1 MRKPILAGIFIALSC
16 CLVPAKAADTIKIAH
31 MDPLSG
37 PFALIGESFARHLD
51 AAAAEINAKGGVLGG
66 TKFEIVHFDNKS
78 SPQES
83 VLLLKQITDSG
94 IRYLTQGA
102 GSNVAHARVFRN
114 WRSAVICYTFLYG

>member
-1 MRKPILAGIFIALSC
+1 MRKPVLAGIFAAALSC
-16 CLVPAKAADTIKIAH
+16 CLVPAMAADTIKIAH

-78 SPQES
+78 SP
-83 VLLLKQITDSG
+83 
-94 IRYLTQGA
+94 R
-102 GSNVAHARVFRN
+102 ARSRE
-114 WRSAVICYTFLYG
+114 RG